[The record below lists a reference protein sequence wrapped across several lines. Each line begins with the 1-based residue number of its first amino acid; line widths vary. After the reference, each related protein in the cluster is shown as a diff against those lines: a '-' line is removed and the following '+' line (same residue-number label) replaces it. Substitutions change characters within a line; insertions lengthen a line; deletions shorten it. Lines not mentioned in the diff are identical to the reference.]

1 MAPVEAI
8 ALIGVSA
15 LIAGVVQGTT
25 GFGGA
30 ICVMMVLPY
39 VFSMPVAAGISSIIC
54 LGLNL
59 QMAVMYRKHLDRK
72 LLFRPILVTVIV
84 ASIVISLSTS
94 IDGVI
99 AKKALGVFFIV
110 LCIYY
115 LFIKKDTPHGH
126 PLGLLAGIVCV
137 VTSGA
142 CDGMFGVGGPL
153 MVVYFMAATRDHPSY
168 LAAIQTYFAFA
179 NVYYTVFRVATG
191 VLTVEVVPAA
201 LVGVAGIFV
210 GGLVAGKLV
219 RVLDHNLVERAVY
232 VMLGVAGVI
241 NLI

>member
-1 MAPVEAI
+1 
-8 ALIGVSA
+8 
-15 LIAGVVQGTT
+15 
-25 GFGGA
+25 
-30 ICVMMVLPY
+30 
-39 VFSMPVAAGISSIIC
+39 
-54 LGLNL
+54 
-59 QMAVMYRKHLDRK
+59 
-72 LLFRPILVTVIV
+72 
-84 ASIVISLSTS
+84 
-94 IDGVI
+94 
-99 AKKALGVFFIV
+99 
-110 LCIYY
+110 
-115 LFIKKDTPHGH
+115 
-126 PLGLLAGIVCV
+126 
-137 VTSGA
+137 
-142 CDGMFGVGGPL
+142 